1 MSMQRSMQ
9 RTMRRTLLAMALVAL
24 GANSTALA
32 QSGTETLIDVEGSI
46 NNDMG
51 TPSVDVYTFTVNT
64 GDVVTV
70 DIDGPSFDQL
80 DSVLSVVDPTGTK
93 RHENL
98 IQQDTD
104 PADPG
109 SGCTKSSLPTCAT
122 YDSYL
127 QFKVDIKGNW
137 TVSVTGNP
145 NAGFGG
151 YNLLVTREEAPLPPG
166 EPDYMTINIDI
177 KPDNKQKTTPIKMG
191 ERHIRVALLSKKGFD
206 PFKIEE
212 DSLRFGPTGTES
224 SFVRCAKRGKD
235 RNRDRKPD
243 RVCRFDIAKTTF
255 TLANT
260 KGKVKGKTLD
270 GKAFQGDADVK
281 VLAQKHHHKHHHGK
295 HHDDDDD
302 DD

>member
-166 EPDYMTINIDI
+166 QRVRLAYSRQPGPELTVDGCVQWWRHPDASSPTTGVGIAFTGVSPEQQARI
-177 KPDNKQKTTPIKMG
+177 KEIA
-191 ERHIRVALLSKKGFD
+191 AL
-206 PFKIEE
+206 E
-212 DSLRFGPTGTES
+212 
-224 SFVRCAKRGKD
+224 
-235 RNRDRKPD
+235 
-243 RVCRFDIAKTTF
+243 
-255 TLANT
+255 
-260 KGKVKGKTLD
+260 
-270 GKAFQGDADVK
+270 
-281 VLAQKHHHKHHHGK
+281 
-295 HHDDDDD
+295 
-302 DD
+302 